1 MYSISEMKD
10 LKMFRSLIMKVDH
23 VGTLPFSFI
32 RHSI

>member
-23 VGTLPFSFI
+23 VRIFSPSS
-32 RHSI
+32 HSQ